1 MREVKMR
8 ISSVLSRLN
17 CCFRQTRQNEI
28 AERVREKQTQ
38 ITLAKLESI
47 AITDKKG
54 TPNPLLFPHIE
65 MALLN
70 ATTNNNQGD
79 SQNPTRQPT

>member
-1 MREVKMR
+1 MMNTLKKV
-8 ISSVLSRLN
+8 N
-17 CCFRQTRQNEI
+17 CCFRQTRQNKI
-28 AERVREKQTQ
+28 AERVREEQTQ
-38 ITLAKLESI
+38 ITLHKLESI

-54 TPNPLLFPHIE
+54 TPNPLLFSHIE